1 MTTSISFLTLLVFV
15 AHIAFAIRAILR
27 PHRKPA
33 ARVAWIVFIL
43 VTPLVGI
50 IAYLLVG
57 EANVGLRRQRR
68 EVAALRRLP
77 SPEVT
82 AALGLAPPSDDVPV
96 RLEPLFRTG
105 QSVNGFAPVD
115 GNSAM
120 LLADSADTIDALV
133 ADIETARDH
142 VHISF
147 YIWLPDG
154 NGVKVVEALKQ
165 AAARG
170 VACRVIADS
179 LGSRFLVRSAH
190 WQAMRAAGVAA
201 VATLKVGWPLVRA
214 LGRRADIRNH
224 RKIVVID
231 NRITYCGSQNCADAE
246 FRIKARFAPWV
257 DAMMRFEGP
266 IARQNQYLFASHWMT
281 SVDEDLAPLL
291 REDVAFSNVGFT
303 AQATGTGPTVRPSAM
318 AEVFAS
324 VINVARREL
333 IVTTPYYVP
342 DEFLQNTLCG
352 CARRGVATTLI
363 VPARNDSRL
372 VAYASRSYYEDLLEA
387 GVRIFEF
394 APGILHA
401 KTMVADSEVVLI
413 GSSNLDRRSFELNY
427 ENNILLVGRDVAK
440 ALRCRQEE
448 YIASATEITLDEV
461 RRWSPLRRFMNNAVA
476 MFSPLL

>member
-1 MTTSISFLTLLVFV
+1 MTAWLSFLTLLISF

-43 VTPLVGI
+43 VAPLVGI

-57 EANVGLRRQRR
+57 EANVGQRRQRR
-68 EVAALRRLP
+68 EVAALQRLP
-77 SPEVT
+77 PAEST
-82 AALGLAPPSDDVPV
+82 AGLGTAPPSDDVPA

-115 GNSAM
+115 GNSAT
-120 LLADSADTIDALV
+120 LFEDSADTIDALV
-133 ADIETARDH
+133 ADIETAREH

-147 YIWLPDG
+147 YIWLPDD
-154 NGVKVVEALKQ
+154 NGVKVAEALKQ
-165 AAARG
+165 AVARG

-179 LGSRFLVRSAH
+179 LGSRHLVGSPH
-190 WQAMRAAGVAA
+190 WHAMRAAGVTAI
-201 VATLKVGWPLVRA
+201 ATLKVGWPLLRA
-214 LGRRADIRNH
+214 LGRRVDIRNH

-246 FRIKARFAPWV
+246 FLVKASFGPWV
-257 DAMMRFEGP
+257 DMMMRFEGP

-281 SVDEDLAPLL
+281 SVDEDLSPLL
-291 REDVAFSNVGFT
+291 REAIVFSNEGFT

-324 VINVARREL
+324 VINAARREL

-342 DEFLQNTLCG
+342 DEFLQSTLCG
-352 CARRGVATTLI
+352 CSRRGVKTILI

-372 VAYASRSYYEDLLEA
+372 VAYASRSYYEDLLES

-394 APGILHA
+394 APGVLHA
-401 KTMVADSEVVLI
+401 KTMVADSEVVLV

-427 ENNILLVGRDVAK
+427 ENNILLVDRDTAK
-440 ALRCRQEE
+440 AVRRRQEE
-448 YIASATEITLDEV
+448 FIASATEVTLSEV
-461 RRWSPLRRFMNNAVA
+461 RRWSPVRRFINNAVA